1 MVSFV
6 ILNYKSTNDTIE
18 CINSIKKLKGDYS
31 IIVVDNNTFNCD
43 EIKTIKSLTP
53 DLVLLDSNVGF
64 AKGNNAGAKYA
75 IKKYHPDYLCIINSD
90 IVINQ
95 VDFIEQINNLYKE
108 YNFDILGPKILPE
121 ESESCNPFPV
131 YKTLEEV
138 ENKIKY
144 HHKLINIYQ
153 SKFKRFLLKIYLL
166 KNIFKKKVKN
176 TNGLTDEL
184 NVGLH
189 GCALIFSEKYYEK
202 YEDIFYP
209 NTFLFHEEEF
219 LYLKAQQDK
228 LITLYSPKI
237 ELIHKEGQ
245 SLNKEYKNN
254 YQKLIFRNK
263 EIIKSLE
270 LLKSEMMKLFLVI
283 IRISF

>member
-43 EIKTIKSLTP
+43 EVKTIKKLTD

-64 AKGNNAGAKYA
+64 AKGNNTGAKYA
-75 IKKYHPDYLCIINSD
+75 IDKYHPDFLCIINSD
-90 IVINQ
+90 IIINQ
-95 VDFIEQINNLYKE
+95 IDFIEQINTLYKE

-131 YKTLEEV
+131 YKTLDVV

-144 HHKLINIYQ
+144 HNKLINIYQ

-166 KNIFKKKVKN
+166 KNKFKKKVKN
-176 TNGLTDEL
+176 TNGLKDEL

-189 GCALIFSEKYYEK
+189 GCALIFSTKYYKK
-202 YEDIFYP
+202 YKDIFYP

-219 LYLKAQQDK
+219 LYQRAIKDN

-245 SLNKEYKNN
+245 SLAKEYKNN

-263 EIIKSLE
+263 EIVKSLE
-270 LLKSEMMKLFLVI
+270 LLKKEMMK
-283 IRISF
+283 

>member
-18 CINSIKKLKGDYS
+18 CINSIKKLKGDYN
-31 IIVVDNNTFNCD
+31 IIVVDNNTLTPD
-43 EIKTIKSLTP
+43 EVKTIKSYTS
-53 DLVLLDSNVGF
+53 DLLLLDSNVGF
-64 AKGNNAGAKYA
+64 ARGNNAGAKYA
-75 IKKYHPDYLCIINSD
+75 IEKYHPDFLCIINSD

-95 VDFIEQINNLYKE
+95 KNFIEQINNLYKE
-108 YNFDILGPKILPE
+108 YHFDILGPKILPD

-131 YKTLEEV
+131 YKTLAEV

-144 HHKLINIYQ
+144 HKKLINIYQ
-153 SKFKRFLLKIYLL
+153 SKIKRFLLRIYVSR
-166 KNIFKKKVKN
+166 NRFKKQVKN
-176 TNGLTDEL
+176 TNGLTEQT

-189 GCALIFSEKYYEK
+189 GCALIFSDKYYKK
-202 YEDIFYP
+202 YKDIFYP

-219 LYLKAQQDK
+219 LYLRAKNDN

-254 YQKLIFRNK
+254 YQKLIFKNK
-263 EIIKSLE
+263 EIVKSLE
-270 LLKSEMMKLFLVI
+270 LLKTEMMK
-283 IRISF
+283 

>member
-43 EIKTIKSLTP
+43 EINTIKKLTP

-121 ESESCNPFPV
+121 DSESCNPFPV

-153 SKFKRFLLKIYLL
+153 SRFKRFLLKIYLL

-176 TNGLTDEL
+176 TNGIKDEL

-189 GCALIFSEKYYEK
+189 GCALIFSSKYYEK

-209 NTFLFHEEEF
+209 HTFLFHEEEF
-219 LYLKAQQDK
+219 LYLKARKDN

-263 EIIKSLE
+263 EIVKSLE
-270 LLKSEMMKLFLVI
+270 LLKTEMMK
-283 IRISF
+283 

>member
-43 EIKTIKSLTP
+43 EVKTIKKLTD

-64 AKGNNAGAKYA
+64 AKGNNTGAKYA
-75 IKKYHPDYLCIINSD
+75 IEKYHPDFLCIINSD
-90 IVINQ
+90 IIINQ
-95 VDFIEQINNLYKE
+95 IDFIEQINTLYKE

-131 YKTLEEV
+131 YKTLDVV

-144 HHKLINIYQ
+144 HNKLINIYQ

-166 KNIFKKKVKN
+166 KNKFKKKVKN
-176 TNGLTDEL
+176 TNGLKDEL

-189 GCALIFSEKYYEK
+189 GCALIFSTKYYKK
-202 YEDIFYP
+202 YKDIFYP

-219 LYLKAQQDK
+219 LYQRAIKDN

-245 SLNKEYKNN
+245 SLAKEYKNN

-263 EIIKSLE
+263 EIVKSLE
-270 LLKSEMMKLFLVI
+270 LLKKEMMK
-283 IRISF
+283 

>member
-18 CINSIKKLKGDYS
+18 CINSIKKLKGEYS
-31 IIVVDNNTFNCD
+31 IIVVDNNTLTSE
-43 EIKTIKSLTP
+43 EIKTIKSYTS

-64 AKGNNAGAKYA
+64 ARGNNAGAKYA
-75 IKKYHPDYLCIINSD
+75 ITKYHPDFLCVINSD

-95 VDFIEQINNLYKE
+95 IDFIEQINNLYRK

-121 ESESCNPFPV
+121 ASESCNPFPV

-138 ENKIKY
+138 ENKINY
-144 HHKLINIYQ
+144 HKKLIKIYQ
-153 SKFKRFLLKIYLL
+153 SRLKRFLLRIYVAR
-166 KNIFKKKVKN
+166 NRFKKHSQN
-176 TNGLTDEL
+176 TNGLTEQT

-189 GCALIFSEKYYEK
+189 GCALIFSDKYYKK
-202 YEDIFYP
+202 YKDIFYP

-219 LYLKAQQDK
+219 LYLRAKNDN

-254 YQKLIFRNK
+254 YQKLIFKNK
-263 EIIKSLE
+263 EIVKSLE
-270 LLKSEMMKLFLVI
+270 LLKTEMMK
-283 IRISF
+283 

>member
-263 EIIKSLE
+263 EII
-270 LLKSEMMKLFLVI
+270 
-283 IRISF
+283 RISF

>member
-6 ILNYKSTNDTIE
+6 ILNYKSTKDTIE
-18 CINSIKKLKGDYS
+18 CINSIKKLNGDYS
-31 IIVVDNNTFNCD
+31 IIVVDNNTLTS
-43 EIKTIKSLTP
+43 EEVKTIKKLTS
-53 DLVLLDSNVGF
+53 DLVLLDANVGF
-64 AKGNNAGAKYA
+64 ARGNNAGAKYA
-75 IKKYHPDYLCIINSD
+75 IDKYHPDFLCVINSD

-95 VDFIEQINNLYKE
+95 KNFIEQINDLYNE
-108 YNFDILGPKILPE
+108 YHFDILGPKILPE

-131 YKTLEEV
+131 YKTKEEV
-138 ENKIKY
+138 EKKIKY
-144 HHKLINIYQ
+144 HKKLVNIYQ
-153 SKFKRFLLKIYLL
+153 NRFKRFLLRIYVARN
-166 KNIFKKKVKN
+166 KFKKHVKN
-176 TNGLTDEL
+176 TNGLVDEL

-189 GCALIFSEKYYEK
+189 GCALIFSKKYYEK

-245 SLNKEYKNN
+245 SLDKEYKNN
-254 YQKLIFRNK
+254 YQKLIFKNK

-270 LLKSEMMKLFLVI
+270 LLKMEMMK
-283 IRISF
+283 

>member
-43 EIKTIKSLTP
+43 EINTIKKLTP

-75 IKKYHPDYLCIINSD
+75 IDKYHPDFLCVINSD

-131 YKTLEEV
+131 YKTLEQV
-138 ENKIKY
+138 EEKIKY
-144 HHKLINIYQ
+144 HNRLINIYQ

-176 TNGLTDEL
+176 TNGLKDEL

-189 GCALIFSEKYYEK
+189 GCALIFSSKYYEK

-209 NTFLFHEEEF
+209 HTFLFHEEEF
-219 LYLKAQQDK
+219 LYLKARKDN

-263 EIIKSLE
+263 EIVKSLE
-270 LLKSEMMKLFLVI
+270 LLKTEMMK
-283 IRISF
+283 

>member
-43 EIKTIKSLTP
+43 EINTIKKLTP

-75 IKKYHPDYLCIINSD
+75 IDKYHPDFLCIINSD

-95 VDFIEQINNLYKE
+95 IDFIEQINNLYKE

-131 YKTLEEV
+131 YKTLEQV
-138 ENKIKY
+138 EEKIKY
-144 HHKLINIYQ
+144 HNRLINIYQ

-176 TNGLTDEL
+176 TNGLKDEL

-189 GCALIFSEKYYEK
+189 GCALIFSSKYYEK

-209 NTFLFHEEEF
+209 HTFLFHEEEF
-219 LYLKAQQDK
+219 LYLKARKDN

-263 EIIKSLE
+263 EIVKSLE
-270 LLKSEMMKLFLVI
+270 LLKTEMMK
-283 IRISF
+283 